1 MDVMLANSEPHFL
14 RSSIL
19 PFELRY
25 SNNSNACYKKHT
37 HREFSIGV
45 VDSGISEY
53 FNQNKKQM
61 ISPGSTVIVNPEEV
75 HSCNPQKGTNWSY
88 KMLYVEPE
96 WIAKLQSQILN
107 DSNNTFRPF
116 QITHTDCPFIYRGFQ
131 SLAHTL
137 IEDESTIKVEQTALN
152 FFSELILKDTN
163 NPSLD
168 VISKKAINCA
178 YQYISDN
185 FDKNISIS
193 EIAEVSGLS
202 DFYLIHSFRKQY
214 GITPHAYQIVM
225 RINKAK
231 ALLKNGENIASIA
244 TDLGF
249 TDQSHFHRN
258 FKSVVAATPKQYKQS
273 L

>member
-1 MDVMLANSEPHFL
+1 MDVTLANSNPHFL
-14 RSSIL
+14 RSSVL

-25 SNNSNACYKKHT
+25 SDNSNACYKKHT
-37 HREFSIGV
+37 HPEFSIGV

-53 FNQNKKQM
+53 VNQNIKQT
-61 ISPGSTVIVNPEEV
+61 IRPGSTVIVNPEEV

-96 WIAKLQSQILN
+96 WIADLQSQI
-107 DSNNTFRPF
+107 SNGSNQEF
-116 QITHTDCPFIYRGFQ
+116 QPIQMTHSDCPFLYLGFQ
-131 SLAHTL
+131 SLAKTL
-137 IEDESTIKVEQTALN
+137 IEDESAIKVEQTAIN
-152 FFSELILKDTN
+152 FFSELILKGSD

-168 VISKKAINCA
+168 IISKKAIECA

-193 EIAEVSGLS
+193 EIAETSGLS
-202 DFYLIHSFRKQY
+202 DYYLIHSFRKQY

-231 ALLKNGENIASIA
+231 ALLKEGENIASIA

-258 FKSVVAATPKQYKQS
+258 FKNMVAATPKQYKQS